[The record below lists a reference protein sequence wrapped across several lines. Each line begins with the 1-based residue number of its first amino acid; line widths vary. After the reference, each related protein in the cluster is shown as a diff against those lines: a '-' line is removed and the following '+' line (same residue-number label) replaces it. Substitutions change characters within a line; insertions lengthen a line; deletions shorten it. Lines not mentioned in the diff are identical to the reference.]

1 MSYQVTYTETNN
13 PLKPPVIVED
23 GTLNKEVSVQ
33 FVGQGYTGFAPI
45 IANDLLHLL
54 ENFAAPIEPTNP
66 VQGQLWYDTQNAVLK
81 VWDGGWSPAGALRKA
96 ITPPSNGVVGDLWVN
111 TTTSQLF
118 VYSGSNWLLVG
129 PQFSVGT
136 QTGPI
141 VEAIVDVDNVTHSV
155 LTFYANNARLAILSK
170 EAFVPKALLT
180 GFGSVN
186 QGFNLNA
193 ADQASST
200 TPIKY
205 WGTASSASALFID
218 NKEVTASNFLR
229 SDVASV
235 TNSTL
240 SVRADAGLSI
250 GSTLGFNIG
259 VNSGTTVLSS
269 NNSGTSISF
278 KLNNSGTLSTLL
290 HLTADAKVGIGTNNT
305 NPASTLDV
313 SGVIT
318 TSGGLNVTATSSGS
332 ITTAG
337 GAAIAGNTTISGTLS
352 TYKKVY
358 LNNLDANTGNPIG
371 GSVILPGPVNNVANA
386 AANLYDIGSDS
397 VPFRNIYAQNFQGAF
412 SGSFT
417 GELTGSVKGSA
428 DKLASNTPFTMI
440 GDVTLR
446 NNATL
451 LFDGQSDVMEF
462 DTTINPGFITSK
474 DIATDSVASDQILV
488 YRSTPAGL
496 LRMSKEVFLNHVAT
510 IPAGTILPFAG
521 TQVPTGYLL
530 CDGAEVEIAKHPV
543 LYRAIGNTYKSV
555 SLLRGMN
562 TFGLPD
568 LRGRF
573 ALGRDN
579 MNNNISVPS
588 KDGSGTTI
596 TTIDTYANRVTDV
609 TADTIGTGNG
619 SETVSLN
626 VANLPDHKHN
636 MSSGATQYYAG
647 SIPGSNPDP
656 AAVPGFGLP
665 DTSTGSGLPNS
676 GGVIS
681 SSPLGSA
688 FNVMNPYATI
698 NYIIFTGV
706 IS

>member
-13 PLKPPVIVED
+13 PLKPPITVED

-54 ENFAAPIEPTNP
+54 ENFASPTEPTNP

-96 ITPPSNGVVGDLWVN
+96 IAPPTNGVVGDLWVN

-129 PQFSVGT
+129 PQFSIGT

-141 VEAIVDVDNVTHSV
+141 VESIVDVDNVTHSV
-155 LTFYANNARLAILSK
+155 LTFFANNSRLAILSK
-170 EAFVPKALLT
+170 EAFVPKALIA
-180 GFGSVN
+180 GFSN
-186 QGFNLNA
+186 IYQGFNLNTI
-193 ADQASST
+193 DQANAT

-205 WGTASSASALFID
+205 WGTAGSASALYID
-218 NKEVTASNFLR
+218 SKEVPATNFLR

-240 SVRADAGLSI
+240 SVRSDAGLSI

-259 VNSGTTVLSS
+259 VNGNTTVLSS
-269 NNSGTSISF
+269 NSSGNGISF
-278 KLNNSGTLSTLL
+278 KLNNGGTLSTLL

-313 SGVIT
+313 AGVIT
-318 TSGGLNVTATSSGS
+318 TSGGLNVVATSSGS

-337 GAAIAGNTTISGTLS
+337 GANIAGNVSVGGTLS

-358 LNNLDANTGNPIG
+358 LNNLNANTGIPEG
-371 GSVILPGPVNNVANA
+371 GSVLMPGPVNNVANA
-386 AANLYDIGSDS
+386 AANLYDIGSDT
-397 VPFRNIYAQNFQGAF
+397 VPFRNIYAQNFVGAF
-412 SGSFT
+412 SGTFS
-417 GELTGSVKGSA
+417 GSLTGRVFGSA
-428 DKLASNTPFTMI
+428 DKLASETTFYLD
-440 GDVTLR
+440 GDVTS
-446 NNATL
+446 NYIT
-451 LFDGQSDVMEF
+451 FDGQGDNPAVF
-462 DTTINPGFITSK
+462 NTQINAGFITSK
-474 DIATDSVASDQILV
+474 DVATDSIASDQILV
-488 YRSTPAGL
+488 YRSNPSGL
-496 LRMSKEVFLNHVAT
+496 LRMSKDVFLNHVAT
-510 IPAGTILPFAG
+510 VPAGAIFPFAG
-521 TQVPTGYLL
+521 TVVPNGYLL
-530 CDGAEVEIAKHPV
+530 CDGAEVEIAKYPV

-555 SLLRGMN
+555 SLLRGQN

-573 ALGRDN
+573 PLGRDN
-579 MNNNISVPS
+579 MNNGISVPS

-596 TTIDTYANRVTDV
+596 TTIEPFANRVTDI
-609 TADTIGTGNG
+609 TADTLGTGSG
-619 SETVSLN
+619 SEKVSLN
-626 VANLPDHKHN
+626 VSNIPDHKHN
-636 MSSGATQYYAG
+636 LNSGTTQYYAG
-647 SIPGSNPDP
+647 SISGSTPDP
-656 AAVPGFGLP
+656 AAIPGLGLP
-665 DTSTGSGLPNS
+665 ATSTGSGLPNS

-681 SSPLGSA
+681 SNPLGSA

-698 NYIIFTGV
+698 NFIIFTGV